1 MLEKFGILQYFSSL
15 RFCVWVMV
23 KKNFVIIDAYGF
35 LFRAFYALPGLST
48 SYGFP
53 VGAIYGFINMLL
65 KHLSMHSADYLVVV
79 FDSGSK
85 NFRHA
90 LYTEYKSNRPPAPE
104 ELSIQCAPLR
114 EAVEAFNIASEEQLN
129 YEADDVI
136 ATLAARYASE
146 DVCVRILSA
155 DKDLLQLLA
164 ENIKVYDPIK
174 SRYLTEEY
182 VQEKFGVLP
191 DRLLDAMAL
200 TGDSS
205 DNIPGVPSIGVKTAA
220 KLINE
225 FGSLEGV
232 LSSAAQI
239 SQKKCREMLLQFS
252 DQARL
257 SRDLISLDRNVVLE
271 GDIEKYAKKAPDITK
286 LTAML
291 NKYEL
296 TSLEGKVA
304 KYCNTFAGYVPVA
317 EEVIPSRESGIIDM
331 GEFVKGCKYSG
342 TMALYLVEEDEQ
354 VSEISAAFHC
364 TSALTVKGNEEIR
377 EFVTTIRP
385 LLASEGILKIV
396 YDAKSMLKF
405 LPEMRAYDDVMVM
418 SYALEAT
425 SHNHSFDSMSQ
436 RHLGKLGNMSQ
447 ACIVASLHQILR
459 KKLFEARLFTV
470 YYTLERPLIPAIY
483 KTQEAGVKVS
493 IELLQQLSEDFTAYI
508 RGLEE
513 EIYLLAG
520 SRFNIASSKQLGQVL
535 FEQMK
540 IGNTKKMPS
549 GTYCTRA
556 EVLTTYATEGVEIA
570 DRILK
575 WRHYTKLRSTYT
587 DALVKQVNKNTG
599 RVHTSYSMVATA
611 TGRISSS
618 NPNLQNIPIRSKEG
632 EKIRKAFIASEGHK
646 LVAADYSQ
654 MELKVMAHIADVKAF
669 RQAFADGL
677 DIHVVTAKQI
687 FGDYYEIDSE
697 LRRRA
702 KSINFGIIYGM
713 GAYGLA
719 RNIGVSRREASGYV
733 EQYFRHYPE
742 IKDYMEDIKAYA
754 RKYGYTTTVFGRK
767 CFIDG
772 IRSRQRAVRSI
783 AERAAINAPIQ
794 GTAADVVKKA
804 MIRLYNRLEH
814 GTIIMQVHDELVVEV
829 PEEHVPTTAQLMK
842 RVMEEVVQFS
852 VPLTVD
858 VSVGDNWG
866 EMEKLQF

>member
-1 MLEKFGILQYFSSL
+1 
-15 RFCVWVMV
+15 
-23 KKNFVIIDAYGF
+23 
-35 LFRAFYALPGLST
+35 
-48 SYGFP
+48 
-53 VGAIYGFINMLL
+53 MLL
-65 KHLSMHSADYLVVV
+65 KHLAMHPADYLVVV

-85 NFRHA
+85 NFRHV

-104 ELSIQCAPLR
+104 ELSMQCAPLR
-114 EAVEAFNIASEEQLN
+114 EAVEAFNIASEEQIN

-136 ATLAARYASE
+136 ATLAAKYAAD

-155 DKDLLQLLA
+155 DKDLLQLLDD
-164 ENIKVYDPIK
+164 NIKIYDPIK
-174 SRYLTEEY
+174 SRYLTDEY
-182 VQEKFGVLP
+182 VQEKFGVMP
-191 DRLLDAMAL
+191 DKLLDAMAL

-232 LSSAAQI
+232 LNSAEQI
-239 SQKKCREMLLQFS
+239 SQKRCREMLLQYS

-271 GDIEKYAKKAPDITK
+271 GDIEKYAKRSPNVAK
-286 LTAML
+286 LAAML

-304 KYCNTFAGYVPVA
+304 KYCNTFAEHMPVA
-317 EEVIPSRESGIIDM
+317 EEVVSDLRESSVCDVS
-331 GEFVKGCKYSG
+331 ELLRRCKYSG
-342 TMALYLVEEDEQ
+342 KMALYLTEEDGQ
-354 VSEISAAFHC
+354 IREISAAFDC
-364 TSALTVKGNEEIR
+364 ESALTIRGFEEIH
-377 EFVTTIRP
+377 EFIEAISP
-385 LLASEGILKIV
+385 ILASDNILKIV
-396 YDAKSMLKF
+396 YDAKSMLRF
-405 LPEMRAYDDVMVM
+405 LPGMLAYDDIMVM
-418 SYALEAT
+418 SYVLEAS

-436 RHLGKLGNMSQ
+436 RHLGKLGNISQ
-447 ACIVASLHQILR
+447 ACIVASLHRILR

-483 KTQEAGVKVS
+483 TTQEAGVKVS
-493 IELLQQLSEDFTAYI
+493 ISLLQQLSEDFTAYI

-520 SRFNIASSKQLGQVL
+520 GRFNIASSKQLGQVL
-535 FEQMK
+535 FEKMK

-556 EVLTTYATEGVEIA
+556 EVLTAYATEGVEIA

-575 WRHYTKLRSTYT
+575 WRHYTKLKSTYT
-587 DALVKQVNKNTG
+587 DALVKQVNKNTW

-654 MELKVMAHIADVKAF
+654 MELKIMAHIADVKAF

-677 DIHVVTAKQI
+677 DIHVVTARQI

-713 GAYGLA
+713 GAFGLA

-733 EQYFRHYPE
+733 EQYFQHYPE
-742 IKDYMEDIKAYA
+742 IKDYMESIKEFA

-804 MIRLYNRLEH
+804 MIRLYNQLEH

-829 PEEHVPTTAQLMK
+829 PNEHVPVTAQLMK

-858 VSVGDNWG
+858 VSVGNNWG
-866 EMEKLQF
+866 EMEKVLL